1 MDIKITEQEFARS
14 RDRQLQAIARRL
26 QDTGLSISDISRIAH
41 LKWTTVRAALS
52 GQPVRYENLARLRLV
67 CARVAVAKR
76 AQMADKK
83 TKATSKNANRADKT
97 KQPTIG

>member
-1 MDIKITEQEFARS
+1 MDIKITEQEFSRS
-14 RDRQLQAIARRL
+14 RDRQLQTIARRL

-76 AQMADKK
+76 VQMADKK
-83 TKATSKNANRADKT
+83 TKTADKNANRVNKN
-97 KQPTIG
+97 K